1 MNMFVRNMMFFVAI
15 LYKWF
20 RS

>member
-1 MNMFVRNMMFFVAI
+1 MFVRNMMFFVAI